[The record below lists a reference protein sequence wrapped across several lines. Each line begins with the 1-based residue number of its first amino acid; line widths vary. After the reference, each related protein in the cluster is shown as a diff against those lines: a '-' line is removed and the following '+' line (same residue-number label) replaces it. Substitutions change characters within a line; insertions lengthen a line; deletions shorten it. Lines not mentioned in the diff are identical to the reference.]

1 MPRSRKGNTLRKGGQ
16 RRGGGAQSSA
26 QADSG
31 SSEDEAA
38 SEAHSTASECPSLL
52 STTAEDSLGER
63 GDVVDEQSQ
72 QEDLE
77 EKLKEYVDCLTDKS
91 AKTRQGAL
99 ESLRLALASRLLP
112 DFLLERRLTLA
123 DALEKCLKKAS
134 PTLRRVSSRAGN
146 AGSPVDCGMALPSS
160 QQCASALGLGCYVAA
175 ADIQDLVSCLACLE
189 SIFSQFY
196 GLGSSATPVVP
207 ASLHGLL
214 CAALQAWA
222 LLLTICPSTHFS
234 HILDRQLPRLPQLLS
249 SESVNLRI
257 AAGETIALLFE
268 LARDLEEEFVY
279 KDMEALC
286 SVLRTLATDSNKY
299 RAKADRRRQR
309 STFRAVLHSVEGGEC
324 EEETVRFGFEVLYM
338 DSWARHR
345 IYAAF
350 KEVLGSGMHHH
361 LQNNELLR
369 DIFGL
374 GPVLVLDAAA
384 LKACKVPRFEKHL
397 YNAATFK
404 ARTKA
409 RSRVRDKRADIL

>member
-1 MPRSRKGNTLRKGGQ
+1 MPRARKGSAP
-16 RRGGGAQSSA
+16 RRGGKRSGGGARSST

-38 SEAHSTASECPSLL
+38 SEARSTTSECPSLL
-52 STTAEDSLGER
+52 STAAEESFG
-63 GDVVDEQSQ
+63 GDAVDEQGQ

-99 ESLRLALASRLLP
+99 ESLRLALAAHLLP

-123 DALEKCLKKAS
+123 DALEKCLKKGKGEEQALAAAVLGLLCIHLGPGPKGEELFHSLQPLLVSVLSDSTAS
-134 PTLRRVSSRAGN
+134 PAARLH
-146 AGSPVDCGMALPSS
+146 
-160 QQCASALGLGCYVAA
+160 CASALGLGCYVAA
-175 ADIQDLVSCLACLE
+175 TDV
-189 SIFSQFY
+189 
-196 GLGSSATPVVP
+196 
-207 ASLHGLL
+207 
-214 CAALQAWA
+214 QAWA
-222 LLLTICPSTHFS
+222 LLLTICPSAHIS
-234 HILDRQLPRLPQLLS
+234 RILDRQLPRLPQLLS
-249 SESVNLRI
+249 SESVNLRM

-268 LARDLEEEFVY
+268 LTRDLEEDFVY

-286 SVLRTLATDSNKY
+286 SALRTLATDSNKY

-324 EEETVRFGFEVLYM
+324 EEETVRFGLEVLYV
-338 DSWARHR
+338 DSWARR
-345 IYAAF
+345 RVYAAF
-350 KEVLGSGMHHH
+350 KDALGSGMHHH

-374 GPVLVLDAAA
+374 GPVLVLDATA
-384 LKACKVPRFEKHL
+384 LKACKISRFEKHL
-397 YNAATFK
+397 YNAAAFK